1 MDVQE
6 LLSQVTDK
14 VTVSRVFGE
23 PIQHGEVLLVPVAR
37 VRGGAGGGTGT
48 SPKDDSS
55 GSGGGGGFEASPAG
69 VYVVKNGNVTWQPA
83 VDVNRIVAGAQVVAV
98 VMALV
103 IRSFLRRR

>member
-23 PIQHGEVLLVPVAR
+23 PIQHGEVLMVPVAR

-55 GSGGGGGFEASPAG
+55 GSGGGGGFEASPRG
-69 VYVVKNGNVTWQPA
+69 STWSRTA
-83 VDVNRIVAGAQVVAV
+83 T
-98 VMALV
+98 
-103 IRSFLRRR
+103 

>member
-1 MDVQE
+1 M
-6 LLSQVTDK
+6 
-14 VTVSRVFGE
+14 
-23 PIQHGEVLLVPVAR
+23 VPVAR